1 MGKKINDQA
10 VRFDI
15 AKMNE
20 LLHPFG
26 IEVGEIVDN
35 TVALDTYIHT
45 SFRQS
50 DGFKWTT
57 WVPYLYRRTNINL
70 KTNEELM
77 EYLVTIKRCFT
88 EENMSKW
95 RREVGQPYLKAH
107 PKAFVTNEFFKKLMS
122 FMEEEKFVPTTNPQR
137 RLQFLKDAGFTIA
150 ILPKRASDGK
160 SSVSIM
166 LPLPQYHEIVY
177 ETISQ
182 EFKKRV
188 KRLLGGIDA
197 YENVAKSGKHL
208 VIDHKFSE
216 IRWDDDTSED
226 NTMSM
231 TDEEIIRKFQ
241 LLDNQR
247 NLQKREV
254 CRQCLKTKMR
264 GTIFGIKYFYKGTEH
279 WDMSIPEK
287 GKEAE
292 KGCEGCPWYDIEEW
306 RREINDKL
314 NHD

>member
-1 MGKKINDQA
+1 MGNKTNGEA

-20 LLHPFG
+20 LLRPFG
-26 IEVGEIVDN
+26 IKVGEIVDN
-35 TVALDTYIHT
+35 TKALDTYIHT
-45 SFRQS
+45 SFHQS
-50 DGFKWTT
+50 NGFEWTT
-57 WVPYLYRRTNINL
+57 WIPYLYRRTNTNL

-77 EYLVTIKRCFT
+77 EYLVNIKKYFT

-107 PKAFVTNEFFKKLMS
+107 PKSSVTNEFFKKLMS
-122 FMEEEKFVPTTNPQR
+122 FREEEKFVPTNNPAR
-137 RLQFLKDAGFTIA
+137 RLQSLKDAGFTIA
-150 ILPKRASDGK
+150 ILPGRGSDGK
-160 SSVSIM
+160 SSVSVM
-166 LPLPQYHEIVY
+166 LPLPQYHGVVY
-177 ETISQ
+177 ETISR

-188 KRLLGGIDA
+188 TRLLGGMDA
-197 YENVAKSGKHL
+197 YENVAKPAKAL
-208 VIDHKFSE
+208 VPDHKFSE

-226 NTMSM
+226 NPMSM

-247 NLQKREV
+247 NQQKREV
-254 CRQCLKTKMR
+254 CRQCLKTKTR

-306 RREINDKL
+306 RREINDEL